1 MSDLEGTY
9 ELKFKHGSFT
19 DFETELVIN
28 RDQQVEVK
36 EPIGKAT
43 LQAIQSGRLLLVRE
57 VKTKK
62 APEPKK

>member
-1 MSDLEGTY
+1 MGEYEGTY
-9 ELKFKHGSFT
+9 ELKHKHGSFT

-43 LQAIQSGRLLLVRE
+43 LTAIQSGRILLVRE
-57 VKTKK
+57 PKKK
-62 APEPKK
+62 ATEAKK